1 MEFGVVGEPEFGAS
15 MSSSGQEKEKMN
27 RNKEICKVKGI
38 SNMRMFWK
46 HNLRTVKSHWNLN
59 WLICLTAKD

>member
-15 MSSSGQEKEKMN
+15 MSSSGQEKKKM
-27 RNKEICKVKGI
+27 NKEICKVKGI

-46 HNLRTVKSHWNLN
+46 YNLRTVKSH
-59 WLICLTAKD
+59 